1 MCLISL
7 LLCVTQI
14 KLLNNTTKETNYNHP
29 QLLSLHTGFS
39 KRGRGVEEA
48 GRGQQL
54 FEEKVRRVTTRTG
67 KSAEESWGLLEGD
80 WRCWGASE
88 ETWCKWGKHLIFF
101 KPCLLVLYE
110 PCDFFIQDIFGQLD
124 HRMLSVFLKACDELT
139 DILPQEEQQGLQET
153 VRRLHK
159 HWKVRRSPCCFSP
172 H

>member
-1 MCLISL
+1 MCLITL

-67 KSAEESWGLLEGD
+67 KSAEES
-80 WRCWGASE
+80 
-88 ETWCKWGKHLIFF
+88 
-101 KPCLLVLYE
+101 
-110 PCDFFIQDIFGQLD
+110 
-124 HRMLSVFLKACDELT
+124 
-139 DILPQEEQQGLQET
+139 
-153 VRRLHK
+153 
-159 HWKVRRSPCCFSP
+159 
-172 H
+172 